1 MPANRSVPDV
11 AEKRKASQ
19 IHPSLYIAND
29 HAPTANSQIHPS
41 TVSRHV
47 SKIASIQFKLI
58 HPHSKY
64 PCRYHFLGRGFL
76 GNRFLPG
83 SGKAQELADLSR
95 KQHDPAVKSILLC
108 SA

>member
-1 MPANRSVPDV
+1 M

-64 PCRYHFLGRGFL
+64 PCRYHFLGRFFSVITSFPAL
-76 GNRFLPG
+76 GGLKNWLIFPG
-83 SGKAQELADLSR
+83 NSTIRQ
-95 KQHDPAVKSILLC
+95 
-108 SA
+108 